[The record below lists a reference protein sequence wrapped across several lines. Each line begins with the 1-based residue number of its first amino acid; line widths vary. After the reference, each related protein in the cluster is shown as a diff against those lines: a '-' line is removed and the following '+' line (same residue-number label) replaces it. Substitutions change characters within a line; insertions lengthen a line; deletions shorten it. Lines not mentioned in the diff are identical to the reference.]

1 MNFLLEVTDYTKPVE
16 SFVDRLSFGGFML
29 LAVLSAVLKKIKI
42 IVRSNSK

>member
-29 LAVLSAVLKKIKI
+29 LLGMA
-42 IVRSNSK
+42 IVFSGATI